1 MSKSFSV
8 AEVGKHKDEKEGMY
22 IIVDSDVY
30 DITST
35 QTPNTSL
42 S

>member
-8 AEVGKHKDEKEGMY
+8 AEVAKHKDEKESLY

-30 DITST
+30 DITSM
-35 QTPNTSL
+35 
-42 S
+42 